1 MVKYMN
7 KSFQKNLLLILP
19 VMFIVVF
26 IIALYALI
34 PSNYDGYKTIKSPAK
49 DFIEEVKVKY
59 ISNFNNLEKEAIEVK
74 SDAER
79 SCEVTEINSKEM
91 SLHIT
96 DTKIGTTTEVW
107 LHKPKV
113 KFRVYDLTNQLGV
126 DPKFEQYIKE
136 SQKACLDLLKI
147 KEEQKEKQRA
157 EKQISLL
164 KN

>member
-1 MVKYMN
+1 MS
-7 KSFQKNLLLILP
+7 KSFQKNSILILP
-19 VMFIVVF
+19 VMFIV
-26 IIALYALI
+26 ILYTLIA
-34 PSNYDGYKTIKSPAK
+34 SNDDGYKTIKSPTK
-49 DFIEEVKVKY
+49 DFIEEVKIKY

-91 SLHIT
+91 SLHVT
-96 DTKIGTTTEVW
+96 DTKIGTTTNVW

-136 SQKACLDLLKI
+136 SKKACLDLLKI

>member
-1 MVKYMN
+1 MS
-7 KSFQKNLLLILP
+7 KSFKKNSILILP
-19 VMFIVVF
+19 VMFIV
-26 IIALYALI
+26 ILYALI
-34 PSNYDGYKTIKSPAK
+34 ASNDDGYKTIKSPTK
-49 DFIEEVKVKY
+49 DFIEEVKIKY

-91 SLHIT
+91 SLHVT
-96 DTKIGTTTEVW
+96 DTKIGTTTNVW

-113 KFRVYDLTNQLGV
+113 KFRIYDLTNQLGV

-136 SQKACLDLLKI
+136 SKKACLDLLKI

>member
-1 MVKYMN
+1 MS
-7 KSFQKNLLLILP
+7 KSFQKSSLLMLP
-19 VMFIVVF
+19 VMFIV
-26 IIALYALI
+26 ILYALI

-79 SCEVTEINSKEM
+79 ACEVTEINSKEM

-107 LHKPKV
+107 LHRHKV
-113 KFRVYDLTNQLGV
+113 KFKIDNFTNELGV

-136 SQKACLDLLKI
+136 SKEACLNLLKAE
-147 KEEQKEKQRA
+147 EEQKEKQKA
-157 EKQISLL
+157 KKQISLL
-164 KN
+164 KD